1 MRAAVIGAGFSG
13 LMFATALAQAGVNV
27 DLFEEHRRV
36 GFPEHCTGLISRATE
51 EMIGGPALK
60 SELGVIESFVISG
73 PRLSLRLRASQPIVK
88 LNRVRLEELMLEGAE
103 AEGVKFIDGMKT
115 RPLPDGTVLPLGKSY
130 DVVILAEGFNGTAR
144 RQLGIGFNGEVTYG
158 VNAEAEDG
166 GSPDFEAKFDE
177 TTSDGFFS
185 WRVTLRSVSVVGTA
199 SRRPSVLAAK
209 LREAMKAHNVEGDIV
224 KTYGGPIIT
233 GPPSDKVRLGR
244 VVVVGDAASMN
255 KPLTGGGLYP
265 SAAASRMAQRMIAKG
280 ISVADALEASV
291 KSVNRGLR
299 RSYHMSKL
307 LHSRPEAV
315 DLLVYAATSS
325 GLAEEVSGKVD
336 YDIHFSLFRESARS
350 WRAYYGALRALV
362 RSPANSLRLLA
373 SLITDII

>member
-103 AEGVKFIDGMKT
+103 AEGVKFIDGVKT

-144 RQLGIGFNGEVTYG
+144 RQLGIGFNGEVIYG

-299 RSYHMSKL
+299 RSYHVSKL

>member
-1 MRAAVIGAGFSG
+1 
-13 LMFATALAQAGVNV
+13 MFATALAQAGVNV

-103 AEGVKFIDGMKT
+103 AEGVKFIDGVKT

-144 RQLGIGFNGEVTYG
+144 RQLGIGFNGEVIYG

-299 RSYHMSKL
+299 RSYHVSKL